1 MDNLRIKSLGPIKEA
16 NVSFGDLTLLVG
28 SQASGKS
35 IFVQILKLI
44 IDKKHIRKT
53 LEQYSFIWSTKPNEV
68 LDRYLGEGMH
78 GIWREETSI
87 YYDNEIF
94 DKKYLTPK
102 SKDANDN
109 EETLFYVPAQRILS
123 ISDGRP
129 KNFMEFDTSTPYVL
143 AYFSEKLRQLWQNEL
158 SKQEAIFPRS
168 QSLKDSLKV
177 SFNDSIFHDGQVV
190 IDDKSGQ
197 KKLKM
202 NIRGMSL
209 PFMTWS
215 AGQKEFM
222 PLLLSFYWL
231 CPPSKISQRDKIKY
245 VVIEEPE
252 MGLHPQ
258 AIKSIL
264 LQVMDL
270 MSRGY
275 KVIITTHSPVM
286 TEFAWAVKLL
296 QDNKAD
302 YKSLVEL
309 FDIDNTPP
317 IKKIFTTILNDKSI
331 KTYYFGREKDNEVIV
346 KDISSLDAGS
356 EDVAI
361 SEWGGLSS
369 FISRASD
376 IISTIIANNE

>member
-1 MDNLRIKSLGPIKEA
+1 MDNLKIKSLGPIKEA
-16 NVSFGDLTLLVG
+16 NVNFGDLTLLVG

-78 GIWREETSI
+78 GIWREDTSI
-87 YYDNEIF
+87 YYDNELF
-94 DKKYLTPK
+94 NKKYLTPK
-102 SKDANDN
+102 PKDLNDN

-177 SFNDSIFHDGQVV
+177 SFNDSIFHDGEVV
-190 IDDKSGQ
+190 IDEKSGQ

-202 NIRGMSL
+202 NIKGMSL

-296 QDNKAD
+296 QENKAD
-302 YKSLVEL
+302 YKSLLEL
-309 FDIDNTPP
+309 FDMNNTPP
-317 IKKIFTTILNDKSI
+317 IKKIFTTILNEKSI
-331 KTYYFGREKDNEVIV
+331 KTYYFGREKDNEVVV
-346 KDISSLDAGS
+346 KDISSLDSGS